1 MKLTLLGTG
10 HGIPSAERRCS
21 SAMLEVNGTIYII
34 DAGTSV
40 FRELLKRD
48 KDIQQV
54 KAVFT
59 THSHGDH
66 TAGLFEMVSLIDCF
80 YKTFYK
86 DVFMDLYLSD
96 ERMVKLMEDYIQ
108 ITALKEPDLSRTRMN
123 IVKDGLVYR
132 DENISVTYI
141 SNKHLL
147 RKTCEYP
154 SYSILIEAEGK
165 KILFSG
171 DLSGNIKYDDFPKV
185 ALEENIDVMLLEMAH
200 FEYEHVEPYLKRCKV
215 KQLWVNHIYPLTKI
229 ETLQARQAEYP
240 FPIYIASD
248 GDEIELLG
256 RNPKGGSVN
265 KER

>member
-10 HGIPSAERRCS
+10 HGIPSADRRCS
-21 SAMLEVNGTIYII
+21 SAMLEVNDTIYII

-66 TAGLFEMVSLIDCF
+66 TGGLFEMVSLVDCF

-86 DVFMDLYLSD
+86 DAFMDLYLTD
-96 ERMVKLMEDYIQ
+96 ERMIKLVEDYIQ
-108 ITALKEPDLSRTRMN
+108 ITALKAPDLSRTRMN
-123 IVKDGLVYR
+123 IVKEGLVYR

-141 SNKHLL
+141 PNKHLL
-147 RKTCEYP
+147 RQTCEYP

-185 ALEENIDVMLLEMAH
+185 ALEETIDVMFLEMAH
-200 FEYEHVEPYLKRCKV
+200 FGYEHVEPYLKSCKV
-215 KQLWVNHIYPLTKI
+215 KQLWMNHIYPLEKI
-229 ETLQARQAEYP
+229 ETVREKSSEYSY
-240 FPIYIASD
+240 PIYIAED
-248 GDEIELLG
+248 GDEIEL
-256 RNPKGGSVN
+256 
-265 KER
+265 